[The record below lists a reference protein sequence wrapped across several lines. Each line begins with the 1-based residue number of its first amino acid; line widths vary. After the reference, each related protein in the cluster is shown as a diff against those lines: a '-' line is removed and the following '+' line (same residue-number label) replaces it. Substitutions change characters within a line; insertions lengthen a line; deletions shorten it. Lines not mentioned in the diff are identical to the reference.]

1 MAWRCDNRVGR
12 CSPCSSN
19 RGGNPSP
26 FQRRVR
32 CSQVSQTRLRRHGPP
47 VHRGVV
53 AILSVKKYLTDN
65 ADVKDT
71 AKKAGAKIAT
81 HGIAAIVKRIVK

>member
-1 MAWRCDNRVGR
+1 MFA
-12 CSPCSSN
+12 SSFADTLAE
-19 RGGNPSP
+19 GTVLL
-26 FQRRVR
+26 FIV
-32 CSQVSQTRLRRHGPP
+32 
-47 VHRGVV
+47 GVV